1 MRTRIFQIVQIAQK
15 DDRASR
21 LYDIFLVAVAF
32 ASIVPLMF
40 HVDRLPGAWQFA
52 FTALDFVTVYILFFD
67 YLLRWITHDIKEAR
81 RGDWKAFV
89 KYPFTATALI
99 DLASI
104 LPSLGVLPA
113 SFMFLRALRVVRIMR
128 YSRRLAVIV
137 NTFASERRTLTLSLV
152 LVGMYVFMVALLMF
166 CNEPNTFDTF
176 IDALYWA
183 AVTLTTIGYGDLT
196 PTTETG
202 KVIVIAASIVG
213 ILVIA
218 LPAGII
224 TGSFLDQL
232 RQIGEDRERYFEANS
247 FAHMHASSGFKATP
261 ASIRIYFQK
270 NPRVGKYLVY
280 MAAFTLLDCALYGAM
295 SLLGFPV
302 WLDTTGTALAAFALE
317 PAAGFIVGFVHSLI
331 LALVNGNAG
340 NLLFYGECAVV
351 VLIYG
356 VFLRAWR
363 AKLGAFRAA
372 ICAVLV
378 IAVLQSAI
386 SLALSDMLAYGV
398 ITTPFEIAYE
408 NYFTGVGMPQA
419 GAHIIATFIDRVL
432 DATAVLVLAAA
443 LHSAARFLHLP
454 NADR

>member
-67 YLLRWITHDIKEAR
+67 YLLRWITHDIKEGR

-89 KYPFTATALI
+89 KYPFTVTALI
-99 DLASI
+99 DLAAI

-137 NTFASERRTLTLSLV
+137 NTFASERRTLTLALV
-152 LVGMYVFMVALLMF
+152 LVGLYVFMVALLMF
-166 CNEPNTFDTF
+166 CNEPNTFGTF

-247 FAHMHASSGFKATP
+247 FARMHAPSGFKATP
-261 ASIRIYFQK
+261 ASIRAYFQK
-270 NPRVGKYLVY
+270 NPRVGKYLAY
-280 MAAFTLLDCALYGAM
+280 MTAFTLLDCALYGAM

-317 PAAGFIVGFVHSLI
+317 PAAGFVDSLI

-363 AKLGAFRAA
+363 AKLGTFRAA
-372 ICAVLV
+372 VCAVLT

-386 SLALSDMLAYGV
+386 SLVLTSVLAYGV
-398 ITTPFEIAYE
+398 ITTPFVIAYE
-408 NYFTGVGMPQA
+408 NYFTGIGIPQA

-432 DATAVLVLAAA
+432 DATAVLVLVTAM
-443 LHSAARFLHLP
+443 HSAARFLHLP
-454 NADR
+454 NAGR

>member
-1 MRTRIFQIVQIAQK
+1 M
-15 DDRASR
+15 
-21 LYDIFLVAVAF
+21 
-32 ASIVPLMF
+32 
-40 HVDRLPGAWQFA
+40 
-52 FTALDFVTVYILFFD
+52 
-67 YLLRWITHDIKEAR
+67 
-81 RGDWKAFV
+81 
-89 KYPFTATALI
+89 
-99 DLASI
+99 
-104 LPSLGVLPA
+104 
-113 SFMFLRALRVVRIMR
+113 
-128 YSRRLAVIV
+128 
-137 NTFASERRTLTLSLV
+137 
-152 LVGMYVFMVALLMF
+152 LVGLYVFMVALLMF

-247 FAHMHASSGFKATP
+247 FAHMHALSGFKVTP
-261 ASIRIYFQK
+261 ASIRVYFQK

-356 VFLRAWR
+356 VFLRAWQ
-363 AKLGAFRAA
+363 AKLGTFRAA

-408 NYFTGVGMPQA
+408 NYFTGIGMPQT
-419 GAHIIATFIDRVL
+419 GAHIIATLIDRVL
-432 DATAVLVLAAA
+432 DAMAVLVLVAAM
-443 LHSAARFLHLP
+443 HSAARFLHLP
-454 NADR
+454 NASR

>member
-67 YLLRWITHDIKEAR
+67 YLLRWITHDIKEGR

-89 KYPFTATALI
+89 KYPFTVTALI

-247 FAHMHASSGFKATP
+247 FARMHAPSGFKATP
-261 ASIRIYFQK
+261 TSIRIYFQK

-302 WLDTTGTALAAFALE
+302 WLDTTGTALAAFAL
-317 PAAGFIVGFVHSLI
+317 
-331 LALVNGNAG
+331 
-340 NLLFYGECAVV
+340 
-351 VLIYG
+351 
-356 VFLRAWR
+356 
-363 AKLGAFRAA
+363 
-372 ICAVLV
+372 
-378 IAVLQSAI
+378 
-386 SLALSDMLAYGV
+386 
-398 ITTPFEIAYE
+398 
-408 NYFTGVGMPQA
+408 
-419 GAHIIATFIDRVL
+419 
-432 DATAVLVLAAA
+432 
-443 LHSAARFLHLP
+443 
-454 NADR
+454 

>member
-1 MRTRIFQIVQIAQK
+1 M
-15 DDRASR
+15 
-21 LYDIFLVAVAF
+21 
-32 ASIVPLMF
+32 
-40 HVDRLPGAWQFA
+40 
-52 FTALDFVTVYILFFD
+52 
-67 YLLRWITHDIKEAR
+67 
-81 RGDWKAFV
+81 
-89 KYPFTATALI
+89 KYPFTVTALI
-99 DLASI
+99 DLAAI

-137 NTFASERRTLTLSLV
+137 NTFASERRTLTLALV
-152 LVGMYVFMVALLMF
+152 LVGLYVFMMALLMF

-232 RQIGEDRERYFEANS
+232 RQIGENSERYFETNS
-247 FAHMHASSGFKATP
+247 FARMHSPSSFKATP
-261 ASIRIYFQK
+261 ASIRAYFQK
-270 NPRVGKYLVY
+270 NPRVKKYLAY
-280 MAAFTLLDCALYGAM
+280 MTVFALLDCALYGAM

-317 PAAGFIVGFVHSLI
+317 PAAGFIVGFVDSLI
-331 LALVNGNAG
+331 LAFINGNAG

-351 VLIYG
+351 VLTYG

-372 ICAVLV
+372 VCAVLT

-386 SLALSDMLAYGV
+386 SLILTNILAYGV
-398 ITTPFEIAYE
+398 ITTSFEIAYE
-408 NYFTGVGMPQA
+408 NYFMGIGMPQA

-432 DATAVLVLAAA
+432 DATAVLA
-443 LHSAARFLHLP
+443 LVTAMHSAARFLHLP
-454 NADR
+454 NAGR

>member
-67 YLLRWITHDIKEAR
+67 YLLRWITHDIKEGR

-89 KYPFTATALI
+89 KYPFTVTALI

-232 RQIGEDRERYFEANS
+232 RQIGENRERYFEANS
-247 FAHMHASSGFKATP
+247 FARMHASSGFKATP
-261 ASIRIYFQK
+261 ASIRVYFQK

-302 WLDTTGTALAAFALE
+302 WLDTTGTCGIRARTCGGLHCWLR
-317 PAAGFIVGFVHSLI
+317 PQPHS
-331 LALVNGNAG
+331 
-340 NLLFYGECAVV
+340 
-351 VLIYG
+351 
-356 VFLRAWR
+356 
-363 AKLGAFRAA
+363 GARQRKRRQF
-372 ICAVLV
+372 AVLWRMRRGGSYLRRFPARLASKARRV
-378 IAVLQSAI
+378 SCGDMRRARHRSSAVG
-386 SLALSDMLAYGV
+386 D
-398 ITTPFEIAYE
+398 F
-408 NYFTGVGMPQA
+408 
-419 GAHIIATFIDRVL
+419 
-432 DATAVLVLAAA
+432 
-443 LHSAARFLHLP
+443 ARP
-454 NADR
+454 

>member
-1 MRTRIFQIVQIAQK
+1 MQIAQK

-67 YLLRWITHDIKEAR
+67 YLLRWITHDIKEGR

-89 KYPFTATALI
+89 KYPFTVTALI

-104 LPSLGVLPA
+104 SSSAFCPQASGVSSRAARGAHHAL
-113 SFMFLRALRVVRIMR
+113 FLRC
-128 YSRRLAVIV
+128 LAVIV

-152 LVGMYVFMVALLMF
+152 LVGLYVFMVALLMF

-224 TGSFLDQL
+224 TVLSPRPTAPNRRGPRALFRGEFLRAHACAERLQRDARINSSL
-232 RQIGEDRERYFEANS
+232 FPEEPARREISYIWRHS
-247 FAHMHASSGFKATP
+247 P
-261 ASIRIYFQK
+261 CSIA
-270 NPRVGKYLVY
+270 PC
-280 MAAFTLLDCALYGAM
+280 MARCRFC
-295 SLLGFPV
+295 GFPV
-302 WLDTTGTALAAFALE
+302 WLDTTGTALAASALE

-386 SLALSDMLAYGV
+386 SLALSNMLALRSDHHTVRNCLQKIYFAGRRNASRRAR
-398 ITTPFEIAYE
+398 TFSQRSSIACS
-408 NYFTGVGMPQA
+408 MPRLFWCSSPRCIQ
-419 GAHIIATFIDRVL
+419 L
-432 DATAVLVLAAA
+432 LVFCTCRMRAA
-443 LHSAARFLHLP
+443 
-454 NADR
+454 NTYI